1 MEIPCSP
8 RKIPEA
14 GELRG
19 VAVDLAREL
28 GTRIHVP
35 VELVGYD
42 SAGKMFEAVKAGAW
56 DVAFL
61 AIDPGRA
68 DEIDFTAPYVEIQGT
83 YLVPAVR
90 LCGSSETSTRP
101 TCASAYPPRVLMT
114 YS

>member
-1 MEIPCSP
+1 MEIQCSP

-14 GELRG
+14 ASSAAWQSISR
-19 VAVDLAREL
+19 ASS
-28 GTRIHVP
+28 TRIHVP

-68 DEIDFTAPYVEIQGT
+68 DEIDFTAPYVEIEGT
-83 YLVPAVR
+83 YLVPA
-90 LCGSSETSTRP
+90 GTP
-101 TCASAYPPRVLMT
+101 YRVVGDVDAARRAHRRIRQECL
-114 YS
+114 